1 MAVMEDKDLPMRVLE
16 MLPDP
21 EPRPPGNKFALQVNK
36 PYIPEGSKEAVI
48 KAIEQGTIS
57 SATNVVDELEKELC
71 DYYGVPFAI
80 ACSNGYSALV
90 MSLKLACIQ
99 AGDDVL
105 IPSFTMAAVVNAVL
119 TVGANPIFVDC
130 EKGKLN
136 PSPDDYKKR
145 LTGTS
150 SGLITT
156 HTYGIPA
163 DCLALQTFCKANNLI
178 FIEDIAQA
186 IGTDYNN
193 QLVGTFGDF
202 ACASLYM
209 NKTITSGDGGFV
221 LSTRRDDK
229 LRQRAK
235 TYANHGFSQ
244 NYRFVHFELS
254 GNYKMS
260 GLQAAFVKPA
270 VTKIKEVMED
280 RHRIAIAYRKQL
292 DGCPGVIPI
301 QPNPYGLDAPWM
313 FGVLLESKS
322 VRQVV
327 RCCLADAGIETRN
340 YFFPLHLQPL
350 IIKTNK
356 NVETLPYSEEL
367 GTRGMYLPTFYGT
380 TEAQICEVCKAI
392 RDAVD
397 KS

>member
-1 MAVMEDKDLPMRVLE
+1 MDKDLPIRVRE

-21 EPRPPGNKFALQVNK
+21 EPRPPGSKFTLQVSK
-36 PYIPEGSKEAVI
+36 PYIPEGSKEEVL

-71 DYYGVPFAI
+71 DFYGVPFAI
-80 ACSNGYSALV
+80 ACSSGYSALV
-90 MSLKLACIQ
+90 LSLKLACIQ
-99 AGDDVL
+99 EGDDVL

-119 TVGANPIFVDC
+119 TVGANPVFVDC

-136 PSPDDYKKR
+136 PSPNDYKKR
-145 LTGTS
+145 LTRTS
-150 SGLITT
+150 SCLITS

-163 DCLALQTFCKANNLI
+163 DCFALQTFCKANNLV
-178 FIEDIAQA
+178 FIEDIAEA

-193 QLVGTFGDF
+193 TLVGTFGDF
-202 ACASLYM
+202 ACASLYA
-209 NKTITSGDGGFV
+209 NKTITAGDGGFV

-235 TYANHGFSQ
+235 SYANHGFSQ
-244 NYRFVHFELS
+244 NYHFVHFESS

-260 GLQAAFVKPA
+260 GLQAAFVKPS
-270 VTKIKEVMED
+270 VTKIKEVMKD
-280 RHRIAIAYRKQL
+280 RHRIAIAYRSQL
-292 DGCPGVIPI
+292 DGCPGITPI
-301 QPNPYGLDAPWM
+301 QSNPYGLDAPWM

-322 VRQVV
+322 KRQVV
-327 RCCLADAGIETRN
+327 RSSLANAGIETRN

-350 IIKTNK
+350 MIKINK

-367 GTRGMYLPTFYGT
+367 GTRGMYLPTFYGM
-380 TEAQICEVCKAI
+380 TEAEICDVCKGI
-392 RDAVD
+392 RNAVEN
-397 KS
+397 S